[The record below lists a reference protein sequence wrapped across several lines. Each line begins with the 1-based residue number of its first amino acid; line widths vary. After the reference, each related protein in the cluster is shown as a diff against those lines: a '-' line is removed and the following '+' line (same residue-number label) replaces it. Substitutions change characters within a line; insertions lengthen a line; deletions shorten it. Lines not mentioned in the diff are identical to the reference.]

1 MRVPDSEIIAP
12 VIETPA
18 PLRKNQR
25 KRLKPATFARGEF
38 VRWEPLEPDGSRWL
52 REGFDWDSKV
62 SVVDVFSGAGGLSYG
77 FDSVP
82 GMGVVA
88 AFERDPMACETHRA
102 NMEAP
107 VVCGDMTGVNSFGVA
122 LTGLGIKRVDIL
134 AGGPPCQGFSKLG
147 KGALRKMA
155 LSDGRKV
162 DTGDER
168 NWMFRHFMRAVRELS
183 PQVVVIENV
192 PEILRYD
199 EIIEEIAGVFADLD
213 YSFQSLELNARDYG
227 VPQRRRRL
235 FMVACKND
243 RVVETPEPVAKR
255 ARRTLRDAIGDL
267 PVVAPAQLE
276 ETLQWER
283 LARPGPYLSNEMRR
297 GLRGK
302 AARLVRDHVTRYH
315 GPEDLAA
322 FRCML
327 EGAMYDSVPEELRR
341 YRDDI
346 FKDKYHRMIWDES
359 AWTVTAHI
367 AKDGYKYIHPEQ
379 HRTLSVRE
387 AARIQSFPDRF
398 KFAGSRTHRFTQV
411 GNAVPPLL
419 ARALGKAL
427 VALVD

>member
-283 LARPGPYLSNEMRR
+283 PARPLS
-297 GLRGK
+297 LQ
-302 AARLVRDHVTRYH
+302 RDAPGTPWQGCPPGTR
-315 GPEDLAA
+315 P
-322 FRCML
+322 R
-327 EGAMYDSVPEELRR
+327 
-341 YRDDI
+341 
-346 FKDKYHRMIWDES
+346 
-359 AWTVTAHI
+359 
-367 AKDGYKYIHPEQ
+367 HP
-379 HRTLSVRE
+379 LSR
-387 AARIQSFPDRF
+387 P
-398 KFAGSRTHRFTQV
+398 
-411 GNAVPPLL
+411 
-419 ARALGKAL
+419 
-427 VALVD
+427 